1 MLTEHEKKLFKD
13 WTSLDFRL
21 VFERVTGSVDEND
34 RKWFEEVRDYIAFNE
49 MYSQY
54 LEAHSGEKDL
64 LSRERYELALKTKFS
79 PIGGIEYLNLD
90 EGENEG
96 KQKE

>member
-1 MLTEHEKKLFKD
+1 MLTEHEKELFKD
-13 WTSLDFRL
+13 WTPLDFRL
-21 VFERVTGSVDEND
+21 VFERVNGSVDEKD
-34 RKWFEEVRDYIAFNE
+34 RKWFDAVRDYIVFNE
-49 MYSQY
+49 LYNQY

-64 LSRERYELALKTKFS
+64 MSRERYELALKMKFS
-79 PIGGIEYLNLD
+79 PIGGIEYPNRE